1 MPSSDHQS
9 APTET
14 AQDAVPAPEAPEKSA
29 AWRLHRRVYDWILH
43 WADTPHGAVALF
55 LLALAESSFFPIPPD
70 VLLIALVLGARSRWL
85 RLAFIC
91 TAGSVVG
98 GLIGY
103 AIGLT
108 AMDAIGMRLIQFYE
122 AEVAYEKVRELYTRY
137 DFWIV
142 FVAAFTPI
150 PYKIFTITSGAMEMD
165 LLGFSVVSTVGR
177 GLRFFMVAM
186 LLYIF
191 GPPMKRFIDRYFD
204 LLSLAFVVLLV
215 GGFLAVRY
223 F

>member
-1 MPSSDHQS
+1 MR
-9 APTET
+9 
-14 AQDAVPAPEAPEKSA
+14 APEAPEKSA
-29 AWRLHRRVYDWILH
+29 AWRIHRRIYDWILH
-43 WADTPHGAVALF
+43 WADTPHGAIALF

-85 RLAFIC
+85 RLALIC

-108 AMDAIGMRLIQFYE
+108 AMDAIGMRLIRFYE

-150 PYKIFTITSGAMEMD
+150 PYKVFTITSGAMEMD
-165 LLGFSVVSTVGR
+165 LLGFSVVSTLGR
-177 GLRFFMVAM
+177 GLRFFMVAV

-204 LLSLAFVVLLV
+204 VLSLAFVVLLV
-215 GGFLAVRY
+215 GGFLAVSY

>member
-1 MPSSDHQS
+1 M
-9 APTET
+9 
-14 AQDAVPAPEAPEKSA
+14 PAPEAPEKSA